1 MNSNLSLDRREFL
14 KTTGALVVG
23 FSMFGV
29 TNAQTL
35 RAPKSVAKEAVD
47 SWLTISPENRV
58 TVYCGKVDLGTG
70 SRTALAQLAAE
81 ELDVAFERV
90 EMVMGDTAT
99 TPDQWLTAAN
109 LTIFQGGSELR
120 RAAASARR
128 ALVERAAERLAV
140 PSTELIVDDGV
151 VRVKSNPAQALRY
164 GELIGDGLNVEVDP
178 KIALKKSSE
187 YRLIGKSIR
196 RVDIP
201 GKVTGEFTYI
211 HDVRVPGMLHARV
224 IRSDLNEAHID
235 EVDLSEARK
244 VHGYVQT
251 VRKKNFLAV
260 VARNEWAA
268 IKAARAVRVYWRPGT
283 PLPDQG
289 GMFDYW
295 RRLPVAKEEVTQT
308 AGDAKSALESS
319 TRRVK
324 ARYDFAVQTHATI
337 GPSCAVADFKD
348 GKLTVWTSSQAT
360 HSMGLDSA
368 KEEMNDYEE
377 RFLARGLATLAFDG
391 PGQGEA
397 EYDFAICPEY
407 EKPVKAVFDWLET
420 RRDIDPGRAGI
431 WGVSLGGYYAPRA
444 AAFERRAKACVA
456 LSGPYA
462 RSDSFEGRPSINVE
476 TFRVRSKSA
485 TLEEA
490 GKVALRMSLKGV
502 AKKITCPIYIVA
514 GTRDRLTPHTEA
526 EKLAAEVSGPCVLSV
541 IEGGNHV
548 VNNLWYRYRDQTA
561 DWMADRLKG

>member
-1 MNSNLSLDRREFL
+1 MNTNLSLDRREFL

-23 FSMFGV
+23 FSMLGSAG
-29 TNAQTL
+29 AQAL

-47 SWLTISPENRV
+47 SWLTINPDNRV

-140 PSTELIVDDGV
+140 PSSELTVEDGV
-151 VRVKSNPAQALRY
+151 VRVKANPAQALRY
-164 GELIGDGLNVEVDP
+164 GELIGDGLKVDVDP
-178 KIALKKSSE
+178 KITLKKSSE

-224 IRSDLNEAHID
+224 IRSDLNEAHIE

-260 VARNEWAA
+260 VARSEWAA
-268 IKAARAVRVYWRPGT
+268 IRRIHDEETNRA
-283 PLPDQG
+283 
-289 GMFDYW
+289 
-295 RRLPVAKEEVTQT
+295 
-308 AGDAKSALESS
+308 
-319 TRRVK
+319 
-324 ARYDFAVQTHATI
+324 
-337 GPSCAVADFKD
+337 
-348 GKLTVWTSSQAT
+348 
-360 HSMGLDSA
+360 
-368 KEEMNDYEE
+368 
-377 RFLARGLATLAFDG
+377 
-391 PGQGEA
+391 
-397 EYDFAICPEY
+397 
-407 EKPVKAVFDWLET
+407 
-420 RRDIDPGRAGI
+420 
-431 WGVSLGGYYAPRA
+431 
-444 AAFERRAKACVA
+444 
-456 LSGPYA
+456 
-462 RSDSFEGRPSINVE
+462 
-476 TFRVRSKSA
+476 
-485 TLEEA
+485 
-490 GKVALRMSLKGV
+490 
-502 AKKITCPIYIVA
+502 
-514 GTRDRLTPHTEA
+514 
-526 EKLAAEVSGPCVLSV
+526 
-541 IEGGNHV
+541 
-548 VNNLWYRYRDQTA
+548 
-561 DWMADRLKG
+561 